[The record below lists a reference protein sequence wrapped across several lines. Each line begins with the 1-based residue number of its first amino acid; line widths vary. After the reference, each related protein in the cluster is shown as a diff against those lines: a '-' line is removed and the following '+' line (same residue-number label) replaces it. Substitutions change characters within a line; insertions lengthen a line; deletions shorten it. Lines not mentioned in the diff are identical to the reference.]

1 MLGRARR
8 GRIGKGSRHGRRG
21 LYMASRAAEARGR
34 PDSEIVFKI
43 KQHLRKVHQIPAA
56 QIKTEHAIRIYG
68 DGGVVLGP
76 ADRRKLSRIRGLVHT
91 PDIVVTDGAGNIR
104 FVIEQDGRAHESEKM
119 TEKDVARNRHYA
131 AAGIPCIVLS
141 TRAIRS
147 AGVTG
152 RRVPG
157 PGDVKDP
164 RRYQGLRYR
173 MIGEPLRWPPGQ
185 GNTGCPVDWV
195 RRGYGRFRIAGSFL
209 SEPDG
214 FLCFTSHP
222 VLDVVVD
229 DKVQFLVRE
238 VVMLG

>member
-147 AGVTG
+147 AGVTAAEYLDREMSRIIDDTG
-152 RRVPG
+152 G
-157 PGDVKDP
+157 PGT
-164 RRYQGLRYR
+164 
-173 MIGEPLRWPPGQ
+173 E
-185 GNTGCPVDWV
+185 
-195 RRGYGRFRIAGSFL
+195 
-209 SEPDG
+209 
-214 FLCFTSHP
+214 
-222 VLDVVVD
+222 
-229 DKVQFLVRE
+229 
-238 VVMLG
+238 